1 MSQIGLPF
9 AWGEQAG
16 PGEFIVAQ
24 ANRLA
29 ASHIARWREWPIP
42 ISILSGPPRSGK
54 SLLGRH
60 FAAISG
66 GTVIEDA
73 NHRDN
78 QALFHAWNTARDSGV
93 PLLLIAREAPQSWTV
108 SLPDLRSRIAAAPH
122 VRIDE
127 PDEALVIALIEAGL
141 GQAGSAFAAD
151 VPAWLARRIE
161 RSYSAVA
168 EVLHHLNALSLASA
182 RKITLTTA
190 KEALQKTGFLPI
202 EGHDHE
208 QSSDAGKRGGRAD
221 NV

>member
-29 ASHIARWREWPIP
+29 ASHIAQWREWPVP

-66 GTVIEDA
+66 GKVIEDA
-73 NHRDN
+73 NHHDN
-78 QALFHAWNTARDSGV
+78 QALFHAWNAARDSGI
-93 PLLLIAREAPQSWTV
+93 PLLLIGREAPQRWTV

-122 VRIDE
+122 VRIEE
-127 PDEALVIALIEAGL
+127 PDEALVIALIETGL

-182 RKITLTTA
+182 RKITLATA

-202 EGHDHE
+202 EGDDRE
-208 QSSDAGKRGGRAD
+208 PPSDTGPQDSRAD

>member
-16 PGEFIVAQ
+16 PGEFIVAD

-29 ASHIARWREWPIP
+29 ARHVAQWREWPIP

-60 FAAISG
+60 FATISG

-78 QALFHAWNTARDSGV
+78 QALFHAWNSARDSGI
-93 PLLLIAREAPQSWTV
+93 PLLLIAREAPQNWTV
-108 SLPDLRSRIAAAPH
+108 SLPDLRSRLAAAPH
-122 VRIDE
+122 VRIEE
-127 PDEALVIALIEAGL
+127 PDEALVIALIETGL

-161 RSYSAVA
+161 RSYSGTA
-168 EVLHHLNALSLASA
+168 ELLHHLNALSLASG
-182 RKITLTTA
+182 RKISVATA
-190 KEALQKTGFLPI
+190 KEALQRTGFLPI
-202 EGHDHE
+202 EEEDSE
-208 QSSDAGKRGGRAD
+208 PPFDAGP
-221 NV
+221 